1 MERRVKFADYV
12 LELRHNANWFFNN
25 LVWTDLCNSIIPL
38 SEKKANQMAL
48 ARKGNKGW
56 ISPGSELSSENSKGH
71 PEALKQK
78 SWNTMRI
85 WWFPMLSR
93 GKLHVDVFDENF
105 AGETAEGAAELVTKV
120 RSALNVRRMQLRNL
134 SFFSLTGVV
143 ASTYRTVALSQLNT
157 NRHWL
162 TTTSKLSWETTL

>member
-25 LVWTDLCNSIIPL
+25 LVWTDNPL

-56 ISPGSELSSENSKGH
+56 ISPGSELSSGNLKGH

-78 SWNTMRI
+78 SWNTM
-85 WWFPMLSR
+85 WFPMLSR
-93 GKLHVDVFDENF
+93 GRLHVDVFDENF

-120 RSALNVRRMQLRNL
+120 RSALNVRFQ
-134 SFFSLTGVV
+134 SA
-143 ASTYRTVALSQLNT
+143 ASQPEFLFTDRGRGFYLPNSGAITAEYRQALADNDL
-157 NRHWL
+157 
-162 TTTSKLSWETTL
+162 